1 MSLTS
6 ESGVRA
12 AGRAR
17 RPGRPPTIDAAA
29 IGGAVVT
36 VGFREVTF
44 ASVADRLGVGQ
55 ATVYRHAANRDEL
68 VRLGLEEAVSGFA
81 WPDLTGPSGDSYL
94 GDGRWRPAIRRPC
107 MTYFVQ
113 LHMLLTFFTPHTALQ
128 KCKTAIFAAGAG
140 RYPGAGGLH
149 RGVFRL

>member
-6 ESGVRA
+6 ESGGRA

-44 ASVADRLGVGQ
+44 AAVADRLGVGQ

-81 WPDLTGPSGDSYL
+81 WPDLTGRWDSL
-94 GDGRWRPAIRRPC
+94 LRRWAVASWRAWEK
-107 MTYFVQ
+107 
-113 LHMLLTFFTPHTALQ
+113 H
-128 KCKTAIFAAGAG
+128 
-140 RYPGAGGLH
+140 PGA
-149 RGVFRL
+149 VFA